1 MNWFDL
7 ISALLGLGC
16 VFLAGRQRVANF
28 WLGYAYN
35 LFLFVLFF
43 FSGLYASM
51 MVQLVS
57 LGINAYGHWRW
68 THPAAEETG
77 NNGALAVSRIPV
89 DRYWV
94 YIVSTLGCFG
104 ILVVV
109 LIHTWDP
116 QPVMDAACT
125 SMILLAQVLSAQKK
139 VECWWVWLVVNIMN
153 LILYILAGLDFM
165 PIVASLYLIN
175 GIWSLRS
182 WKKNGR
188 DTEDK

>member
-43 FSGLYASM
+43 FSGLYACM
-51 MVQLVS
+51 LVQLVS

-68 THPAAEETG
+68 THPADSEKG
-77 NNGALAVSRIPV
+77 NNGALAVSRIPAN
-89 DRYWV
+89 RYWM
-94 YIVSTLGCFG
+94 YIVPTALMFG
-104 ILVVV
+104 ILVFV
-109 LIHTWDP
+109 LKHTWDP

-139 VECWWVWLVVNIMN
+139 IECWWVWLVVNIMN
-153 LILYILAGLDFM
+153 LILYILAGLEFM
-165 PIVASLYLIN
+165 PIVAALYLVN
-175 GIWSLRS
+175 GIWSLLS
-182 WKKNGR
+182 WRKNG
-188 DTEDK
+188 